1 MYRKK
6 LNPKEMKALVLK
18 VVADCRGL
26 ANEHIRNWQPFNENW
41 PTLEG
46 AVYLR
51 LSDDTQ
57 VAVERGSLEQQIH
70 IAISEAV
77 YRSEQE
83 RMNYRITEFYIEP
96 GITGT
101 HGNRPEFIQ
110 ASTQT
115 LAVGSTALLF
125 LRKSPA
131 SSETLRFGSGSLGY
145 ARNTIARFASE
156 AAVQPQRSRFDPA
169 A

>member
-1 MYRKK
+1 MYKK
-6 LNPKEMKALVLK
+6 RMNHKEVKKLVLK

-26 ANEHIRNWQPFNENW
+26 AADHIRNWQPVNETW
-41 PTLEG
+41 QTIEG

-70 IAISEAV
+70 IAISEAQ

-83 RMNYRITEFYIEP
+83 KVNYRITEFYIEP

-101 HGNRPEFIQ
+101 HGNRPLLPPSC
-110 ASTQT
+110 STS
-115 LAVGSTALLF
+115 GYSTISALRTWGKHSF
-125 LRKSPA
+125 N
-131 SSETLRFGSGSLGY
+131 TNY
-145 ARNTIARFASE
+145 A
-156 AAVQPQRSRFDPA
+156 
-169 A
+169 

>member
-1 MYRKK
+1 MHRKK
-6 LNPKEMKALVLK
+6 LNHKEMKALVLK

-26 ANEHIRNWQPFNENW
+26 AEEHIRNWQPTDKTWE
-41 PTLEG
+41 TIEG

-70 IAISEAV
+70 IAISEAQ

-96 GITGT
+96 GVTGR
-101 HGNRPEFIQ
+101 HGNRPLATLVGFARCCRFLAPHQ
-110 ASTQT
+110 A
-115 LAVGSTALLF
+115 TAQHHPQEHGEHSF
-125 LRKSPA
+125 N
-131 SSETLRFGSGSLGY
+131 TDY
-145 ARNTIARFASE
+145 A
-156 AAVQPQRSRFDPA
+156 
-169 A
+169 

>member
-1 MYRKK
+1 MKK
-6 LNPKEMKALVLK
+6 VMAMCLVLSTL
-18 VVADCRGL
+18 L
-26 ANEHIRNWQPFNENW
+26 ATRLFVTFACSLTSCLLAQCCLVKGVGIGMGTEAAASMAATR
-41 PTLEG
+41 EG

-101 HGNRPEFIQ
+101 HGNRPLTSLVGFVRCCRFLAPHQ
-110 ASTQT
+110 A
-115 LAVGSTALLF
+115 TAQH
-125 LRKSPA
+125 
-131 SSETLRFGSGSLGY
+131 
-145 ARNTIARFASE
+145 
-156 AAVQPQRSRFDPA
+156 QPQKTWQ
-169 A
+169 